1 MDKNILILNLNFL
14 GNNIKTFL
22 KENKGIEKYQLI
34 DILDI
39 NDIKNYN
46 LLYFNNKFDIS
57 IYDFNDYKIEISVTF
72 NKIIIEVLTI
82 YNEPVKLIEL

>member
-22 KENKGIEKYQLI
+22 NKNNGIEKYQLK

-39 NDIKNYN
+39 NEIKNYN

-57 IYDFNDYKIEISVTF
+57 IYDFNDYNIEISVNF
-72 NKIIIEVLTI
+72 NKIIIEILTI
-82 YNEPVKLIEL
+82 NNEPVKLIEL

>member
-14 GNNIKTFL
+14 GVNIKTFL
-22 KENKGIEKYQLI
+22 KENGGIEKYQLI
-34 DILDI
+34 DILNNHDI
-39 NDIKNYN
+39 NNFN